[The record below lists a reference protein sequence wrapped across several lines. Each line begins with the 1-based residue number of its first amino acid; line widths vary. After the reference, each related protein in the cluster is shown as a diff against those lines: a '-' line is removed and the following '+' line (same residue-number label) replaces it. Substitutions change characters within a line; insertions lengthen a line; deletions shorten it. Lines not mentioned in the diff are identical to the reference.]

1 MGLDRRQPRPLCGT
15 RFGFAVAVL
24 LFATSIRASAQ
35 TFDMSDF
42 FTPRLGDYWNY
53 RLNGAQLVTSE
64 TIEFSPAGSV
74 HRMTTKWT
82 GGPLDG
88 TESQSRFDPA
98 VGVELLS
105 NFQPSIFI
113 DGVGFVDQLQEFSPP
128 VLAAPA
134 VFTIGDVVHS
144 STGLMQTFSNASG
157 SVSLSGTATATYRFA
172 FWEPIQ
178 VPFGLFDALQRQI
191 QIDIALEV
199 EPGQWEEVHAT
210 SRDWLVPGLGA
221 VRIEQIFPHR
231 TDVYELVDTNRV
243 FVPEPQSALPGF
255 VAAACVLLLRQRRQV
270 GNSRY

>member
-1 MGLDRRQPRPLCGT
+1 
-15 RFGFAVAVL
+15 